1 MIKGRG
7 FFVTATD
14 TGVGKT
20 RITAGLAR
28 ALSSHGY
35 RVGVIKP
42 VQSGHLRE
50 DPAGDGMLLKVWSG
64 TPDFIEEIVPYSWSA
79 PVAPGLA
86 AELEGESVDRAGLVN
101 RIENQAEKWDVLL
114 IEGAGGWFVPM
125 GEGWSIADLAEEIGW
140 PLLIVARP
148 GLGTVNHTALTS
160 EAIRTRGLE
169 PAGVI
174 LNGLKQGDSSPDLPH
189 NPRFIE
195 EVAQVPV
202 LGTIP
207 WKDQEPT
214 SLCLQEEILTH
225 VQLDGLIKRLEDE
238 RIWRGGKG

>member
-1 MIKGRG
+1 MIRGRG

-28 ALSSHGY
+28 ALGNRGY
-35 RVGVIKP
+35 RVGVMKP

-50 DPAGDGMLLKVWSG
+50 DPAGDGMLLKEWSG
-64 TPDFIEEIVPYSWSA
+64 VSSSIEEVAPYCWPT

-86 AELEGESVDRAGLVN
+86 AQMAGESLDRSVLLERV
-101 RIENQAEKWDVLL
+101 EKLAEKWDVLL

-125 GEGWSIADLAEEIGW
+125 GEGWTIADLAVDIGW
-140 PLLIVARP
+140 PTLIVARP

-160 EAIRTRGLE
+160 LAIRARGLE

-174 LNGLKQGDSSPDLPH
+174 LNGLKKGDRAPDLPH
-189 NPRFIE
+189 NPRLIE
-195 EVAQVPV
+195 EVAKVPV
-202 LGTIP
+202 LGAIP
-207 WKDQEPT
+207 WGNERPT
-214 SLCLQEEILTH
+214 AVELKEEFQQDLPIDRLVH
-225 VQLDGLIKRLEDE
+225 LLDDAKN
-238 RIWRGGKG
+238 WRGENE